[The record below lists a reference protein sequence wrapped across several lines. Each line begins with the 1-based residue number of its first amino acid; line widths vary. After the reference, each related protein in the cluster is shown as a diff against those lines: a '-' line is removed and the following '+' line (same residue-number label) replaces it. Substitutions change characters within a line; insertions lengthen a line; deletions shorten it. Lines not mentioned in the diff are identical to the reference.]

1 MNPDRTKTIRRRV
14 KLLTWLF
21 IAGLVLSGAT
31 PLLIGYGAIAYWWLD
46 KSWFVG
52 ALLGLKTAWIA
63 LATQPAVTVFRFSS
77 TTNDTQHVR
86 FRELRLVAAVAAAGL
101 VIFAL
106 AATLL
111 FLDGSVAWIC
121 GALLPLPSFGF
132 HWFYGRWFDRN
143 RFDLMQQ
150 PAPT

>member
-1 MNPDRTKTIRRRV
+1 MLIPI
-14 KLLTWLF
+14 
-21 IAGLVLSGAT
+21 LSGDGNWS
-31 PLLIGYGAIAYWWLD
+31 LLA
-46 KSWFVG
+46 FVAPVG
-52 ALLGLKTAWIA
+52 VVL
-63 LATQPAVTVFRFSS
+63 
-77 TTNDTQHVR
+77 TTNDPQHVR